1 MFYPLLCRKVG
12 LRACVHTQY
21 LSLLSVYVCLVF
33 PVLQEAYSNPIA
45 PPDGEIGEK
54 RNLSN
59 DDFRRLMMTPRASSG
74 STAAAAAAAVDAP
87 TSSVKL
93 SSTSSH
99 KSKQRSHI
107 SH

>member
-1 MFYPLLCRKVG
+1 MCVCLHNIIFVLC
-12 LRACVHTQY
+12 L
-21 LSLLSVYVCLVF
+21 YVCL
-33 PVLQEAYSNPIA
+33 VLQEAYSNPIA

-74 STAAAAAAAVDAP
+74 STAAAAVEAP

-99 KSKQRSHI
+99 KSKQRSHV